1 MTSCSLPDPIRLSD
15 LLARLETVQPA
26 DARWLAADP
35 LIHGA
40 AALHQAGRQQLGF
53 LERNSHLA
61 THLQHCN
68 AAALLL
74 PADEGAMH
82 RQAEALGIAWVAC
95 RDPRLSFAEA
105 LACLY
110 PRRPPEPGRH
120 PRAVVAAGV
129 AIPHS
134 TSVAAGVV
142 VQDGCRLGENVVL
155 HPGVVLHEDV
165 WLGDGC
171 ELHANAVVHP
181 GSRLGVGCV
190 VHANAVIG
198 AEGFGFVPTSD
209 GWRKM
214 PQIGRVVLDDHV
226 EVGSGTTIDRPAVG
240 ETRIGAG
247 TKIDNLVQVGHGV
260 VIGRGCALAAQ
271 VGLAGGVVLGDG
283 VTLGGQVGI
292 ANRCR
297 IGDRAVVY
305 AKSGIISDVEA
316 GAVVSGFPA
325 IPNRRWLRAVAAFA
339 KLPELGRSL
348 QDVQRRLNSP

>member
-1 MTSCSLPDPIRLSD
+1 MTPRSLPDPIRLCD
-15 LLARLETVQPA
+15 LLARLETVKPA
-26 DARWLAADP
+26 DARWLADDP
-35 LIHGA
+35 LLHGA
-40 AALHQAGRQQLGF
+40 AALDQAGRQQLSF
-53 LERNSHLA
+53 LERDSHLA
-61 THLQHCN
+61 ARLQHCD

-74 PADEGAMH
+74 PADEGDIC
-82 RQAEALGIAWVAC
+82 RQAESLGIAWVAC

-105 LACLY
+105 LECLY
-110 PRRPPEPGRH
+110 PQRPPDPGRH

-134 TSVAAGVV
+134 ASVAAGVV
-142 VQDGCRLGENVVL
+142 IQDGCQLGENVVL
-155 HPGVVLHEDV
+155 HPGVVLYEDV
-165 WLGDGC
+165 WIGDGC

-214 PQIGRVVLDDHV
+214 PQTGRVVLGDNV

-247 TKIDNLVQVGHGV
+247 TKIDNLVQVGHGA

-297 IGDRAVVY
+297 IGARAVVY
-305 AKSGIISDVEA
+305 AKSGVTGDVEA
-316 GAVVSGFPA
+316 GTVVSGYPA

-339 KLPELGRSL
+339 KLPELSRSL
-348 QDVQRRLNSP
+348 RDVQRRLNSP